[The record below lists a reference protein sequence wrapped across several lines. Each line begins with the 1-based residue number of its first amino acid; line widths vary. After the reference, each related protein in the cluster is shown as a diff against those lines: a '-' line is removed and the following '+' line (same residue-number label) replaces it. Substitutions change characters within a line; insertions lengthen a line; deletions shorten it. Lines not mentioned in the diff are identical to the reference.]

1 MKQLLAIFLASALLL
16 LAVACG
22 MKAEDGKIPG
32 EGDPTEDTKHPTT
45 DTENDTNNDPN
56 NSMNNGMNN
65 GTNGNK
71 PDDTMPDNTTPNEN
85 NQNDTPLTYRNAHEL
100 LAGIWAQHKEED
112 RFPVMGG
119 DYDNVV
125 ENAPGAFDLS
135 HADAAANIDSLYSFP
150 SEELKSIDSAAG
162 MVHGMNAN
170 IFTCGAFQIK
180 EGGDLD
186 ACADRIKNH
195 VLTKQFICGSPEKIT
210 ILSLPGNYLISVY
223 GTTDAVTSFVQKT
236 QELIRD
242 TAVVAEQQLVR

>member
-22 MKAEDGKIPG
+22 MKAEDGKVPG
-32 EGDPTEDTKHPTT
+32 EGDPTEDTKHPANE
-45 DTENDTNNDPN
+45 DNTNNDPN
-56 NSMNNGMNN
+56 NNMNND
-65 GTNGNK
+65 TNGNK
-71 PDDTMPDNTTPNEN
+71 PDTPDDTPPNDNEN
-85 NQNDTPLTYRNAHEL
+85 NQNDTPITYRNAHEL
-100 LAGIWAQHKEED
+100 LAGIWAEHKEED

-150 SEELKSIDSAAG
+150 PEELKSIDSAAG

-236 QELIRD
+236 QGLIRD